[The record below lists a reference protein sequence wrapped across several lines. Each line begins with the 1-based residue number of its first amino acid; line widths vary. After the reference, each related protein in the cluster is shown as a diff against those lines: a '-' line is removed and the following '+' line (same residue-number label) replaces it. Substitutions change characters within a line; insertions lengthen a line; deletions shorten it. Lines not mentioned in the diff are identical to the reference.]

1 MSQTFALERV
11 ARERP
16 GAPCRGAAQFRVRT
30 ALEPRRFRAVRA
42 TQSKRENGEHQAIF
56 DATRRAPGS
65 SIAQGVFIEY
75 RGLDPL
81 IQALA
86 AERDVCPLQ
95 EGPRVLPPG
104 KNGGG
109 MDDALKRAKVY
120 RLRAEETRTAAD
132 GMHHRTTCT
141 TGLTARPC
149 CASPTTTI
157 SWLRG
162 LSKGHEVGAAGR
174 RPPDRRIRLTRAG
187 RKRGT
192 DETQS
197 IRRWRM
203 KADELKA
210 AAENMTDRL
219 ARIGLFNA
227 RSYEEMA
234 SRAEARLQG
243 DPDQNPTWA
252 KGPLS
257 AREAGGSRSRD
268 ASG

>member
-1 MSQTFALERV
+1 MA
-11 ARERP
+11 
-16 GAPCRGAAQFRVRT
+16 
-30 ALEPRRFRAVRA
+30 
-42 TQSKRENGEHQAIF
+42 
-56 DATRRAPGS
+56 
-65 SIAQGVFIEY
+65 
-75 RGLDPL
+75 
-81 IQALA
+81 
-86 AERDVCPLQ
+86 
-95 EGPRVLPPG
+95 
-104 KNGGG
+104 
-109 MDDALKRAKVY
+109 
-120 RLRAEETRTAAD
+120 
-132 GMHHRTTCT
+132 CT

-149 CASPTTTI
+149 CASPTTAI
-157 SWLRG
+157 SWLGG

-203 KADELKA
+203 KADELKS

-243 DPDQNPTWA
+243 DAAQNPTGRRGRVA
-252 KGPLS
+252 VPRQ
-257 AREAGGSRSRD
+257 AA
-268 ASG
+268 